1 MITNIRME
9 LFQALSS
16 THPHRVW
23 RNDGDCEESHGVCSA
38 LLGWAALVI
47 ISTSSVTASWGC
59 QGSRPGLSRLASRVS
74 DHQTDYQGVNIYSNP
89 SDFLTATQVSSPW
102 QNSLNYLDYFPG
114 SGHAA
119 LPTRKYY
126 INSTNIYVRCSVDI
140 NIISIFRYIIH
151 RDDILL

>member
-1 MITNIRME
+1 MAVDGPLLRHSA
-9 LFQALSS
+9 F
-16 THPHRVW
+16 HPSVDKKICQKRLW
-23 RNDGDCEESHGVCSA
+23 RIAWSMLGTAGLGGSCHHQHLLSHGK
-38 LLGWAALVI
+38 L
-47 ISTSSVTASWGC
+47 
-59 QGSRPGLSRLASRVS
+59 RVS
-74 DHQTDYQGVNIYSNP
+74 GEPPGAVKISIRVSGNQTDYQGVNIYSNP

-114 SGHAA
+114 TGHAA

>member
-1 MITNIRME
+1 MLGTTG
-9 LFQALSS
+9 LGGSCHHQHLL
-16 THPHRVW
+16 
-23 RNDGDCEESHGVCSA
+23 SHGELRV
-38 LLGWAALVI
+38 
-47 ISTSSVTASWGC
+47 
-59 QGSRPGLSRLASRVS
+59 SREPPGAVRVS
-74 DHQTDYQGVNIYSNP
+74 DHQADYQGVNIYSNP

>member
-1 MITNIRME
+1 MSEETVENPME
-9 LFQALSS
+9 YARHYWAGLGGSCHHQHLL
-16 THPHRVW
+16 
-23 RNDGDCEESHGVCSA
+23 SHGK
-38 LLGWAALVI
+38 L
-47 ISTSSVTASWGC
+47 
-59 QGSRPGLSRLASRVS
+59 RVS
-74 DHQTDYQGVNIYSNP
+74 REPPGAVQISIRVSGNQTDYQGVNIYSNP